1 MPSNVV
7 RLENMSKHLTK
18 EERKRREQAESA
30 QCRRLV
36 RLLEPDT
43 VKEDPRSHGYWKKT
57 VALLKGLDLLDNA
70 DADMLGKYCTISARS
85 DMLTSALNSSG
96 GGLGMTYEELLKRI
110 EASERMLLSYAEKL
124 GLTPTGRA
132 RLAVK
137 KAQKKAEDPDAD
149 LYGDE

>member
-18 EERKRREQAESA
+18 EERKRREQAESV

-36 RLLEPDT
+36 RLLEPKA
-43 VKEDPRSHGYWKKT
+43 VKQNQEAHEYWKKT
-57 VALLKGLDLLDNA
+57 VALIKGLDLLDNA
-70 DADMLGKYCTISARS
+70 DADMLGRYCTMSARM
-85 DMLTSALNSSG
+85 DMLERMMESSIDTVRTVDEKI
-96 GGLGMTYEELLKRI
+96 LTRI
-110 EASERMLLSYAEKL
+110 ESTERNLLNYAEKL
-124 GLTPTGRA
+124 GLTPTSRA

-137 KAQKKAEDPDAD
+137 KAQKKKEDPDAD